1 MLCSRRTPAAMA
13 ARAEKYAHDF
23 VIVEIGKGKGVE
35 GALMAALLA
44 QHPLKTPVS
53 DGKIIYHW
61 PDFCACSWSALT
73 DGGARKPADAVAAL
87 LAHKK
92 VCKAKPAAAADIAA
106 KRDSRGEV
114 VAAP

>member
-1 MLCSRRTPAAMA
+1 MA
-13 ARAEKYAHDF
+13 ARAAKYALDF
-23 VIVEIGKGKGVE
+23 VIIEVGKGKGTE
-35 GALMAALLA
+35 EALVAALLA

-61 PDFCACSWSALT
+61 PDFCPCSWSALT

-87 LAHKK
+87 VAHKK
-92 VCKAKPAAAADIAA
+92 SCKAEPASAEDIAA
-106 KRDSRGEV
+106 KRESRGEV